1 MGDKLKRYLPIIIM
15 IIAVAVVGALI
26 SLDILHVDEI
36 IAAVDDNR
44 PVAALVILALFA
56 VKGFTCIPYAVI
68 TVGCALIFEL
78 PLAITINI
86 VGTILCI
93 SVSYFVGRFSK
104 ELTFDG
110 MLDKH
115 PKLRR
120 YFTNAQ
126 NYSFTF
132 VFAVHTLHISM
143 EAQGVLF
150 GLLRTRYLP
159 YVAGSLI
166 ALMPSM
172 LWYTV
177 IGNDFDFSNPLF
189 WAFIAVDLA
198 TMAVGLIYAKRN
210 IIDGGQNTAEK

>member
-1 MGDKLKRYLPIIIM
+1 MGDKLRRYLPVIIM
-15 IIAVAVVGALI
+15 VVAAATAGVLI
-26 SLDILHVDEI
+26 WLDILHVDEL

-44 PVAALVILALFA
+44 PLACLVILALFA

-68 TVGCALIFEL
+68 TVGCALIFDI
-78 PLAITINI
+78 PLAIAINT
-86 VGTILCI
+86 VGTVLCI
-93 SVSYFVGRFSK
+93 TISYLVGRFSK

-110 MLDKH
+110 MLEKH

-132 VFAVHTLHISM
+132 VFAVHALHISM

-159 YVAGSLI
+159 YVAGSMI
-166 ALMPSM
+166 ALVPSM

-177 IGNDFDFSNPLF
+177 IGNDLDFSNPLF
-189 WAFIAVDLA
+189 WALIGLDVVIAA
-198 TMAVGLIYAKRN
+198 IGLIYAKRN
-210 IIDGGQNTAEK
+210 IIDGGQNSAAK

>member
-1 MGDKLKRYLPIIIM
+1 MGDKFKRYLPIIIM
-15 IIAVAVVGALI
+15 IIAVAVVGVLI

-44 PVAALVILALFA
+44 PLAALVILALFA

-177 IGNDFDFSNPLF
+177 IGNDFDFANPLF
-189 WAFIAVDLA
+189 WAIVAVDLA

-210 IIDGGQNTAEK
+210 IIDGGQNAAEK

>member
-1 MGDKLKRYLPIIIM
+1 MGDKFKRYLPIIIM

>member
-44 PVAALVILALFA
+44 PMAALVILALFA